1 MASPSATALWK
12 AVVESENDRLEDPGL
27 PRKWRIASNHRD
39 ECYICAEKGGVLIG
53 CSSERCTKY
62 AHLDCA
68 TQTEGLMLTEDG
80 LFTFEC
86 DKHSKP
92 PLFCSCKQKYDNS
105 KEYIYCDSC
114 HEWYHHTCQK
124 VTAEEKNKTSYICTF
139 CKDLLNAGKTI
150 SQDVKDGNTDKE
162 TKSNDMIRSDKF
174 IVNYILPL
182 ILDVCP
188 LIDSISGQSTDP
200 IKISDVQAAVER
212 LNSAVNNLSA
222 IGFDDP
228 ADVELLQKLGVLD
241 VFNQWLN
248 ICEDFVSRWME
259 WNQEIASVCSD
270 IESSLQTGLWSKKGE
285 VILECAKRQIG
296 LEDERKASFKIIDDD
311 LDSYQLFTECISW
324 ATEFLQVSFHQE
336 RRIAYSFTHCVHL
349 CRYSSL
355 IPNQRIGPKLS
366 EASLEM
372 PSRSC

>member
-1 MASPSATALWK
+1 
-12 AVVESENDRLEDPGL
+12 
-27 PRKWRIASNHRD
+27 
-39 ECYICAEKGGVLIG
+39 
-53 CSSERCTKY
+53 
-62 AHLDCA
+62 
-68 TQTEGLMLTEDG
+68 MLTEDG

-86 DKHSKP
+86 EKHSKP

-139 CKDLLNAGKTI
+139 CKDLVNAGKSI

-162 TKSNDMIRSDKF
+162 TKSNDMIRSEKF
-174 IVNYILPL
+174 IGNYILPL

-188 LIDSISGQSTDP
+188 LIDSISGQSPDP
-200 IKISDVQAAVER
+200 IKISDVQAAIER

-248 ICEDFVSRWME
+248 ICEDFVSRWTE
-259 WNQEIASVCSD
+259 WNQEIASICSD
-270 IESSLQTGLWSKKGE
+270 IESSLHAGLWSDEGK
-285 VILECAKRQIG
+285 VILECAKRQNGI
-296 LEDERKASFKIIDDD
+296 EDERKASFKIIDDD
-311 LDSYQLFTECISW
+311 LDSYQLFAECISW
-324 ATEFLQVSFHQE
+324 ATEFLQVTFDQWH
-336 RRIAYSFTHCVHL
+336 RNT
-349 CRYSSL
+349 
-355 IPNQRIGPKLS
+355 
-366 EASLEM
+366 
-372 PSRSC
+372 